1 MPVLILCLAG
11 RISCSGEDC
20 EMSEINTD
28 YIVHEHD
35 VVVIGA
41 GGAGL
46 RAAIEASQNGASVA
60 MICKSMLGKAH
71 TVMAEGGAAAA
82 LGNADPRDN
91 WQMHFRDTMKGGKYL
106 NDWRM
111 AKIHAQ
117 QAADR
122 IRELETWGAVFD
134 RTPEGKTNQRN
145 FGGHT
150 YPRLAHIGDATGLE
164 LIRTLQEKG
173 VHMGMD
179 VFMEYTVRRLFQS
192 DGHVTGCFA
201 YDRNDGSLHVF
212 KAKTII
218 LATGGITRCW
228 AVCSGSWEYTG
239 EGHALAYWSGAE
251 MGDMEFVQF
260 HPTGM
265 IWPPSVK
272 GILVTEGVRGEGG
285 ILRNSEGER
294 FMFNYVPEMYKS
306 EFADTEKEAL
316 EWVDEIIA
324 GKLATVRRPPELLT
338 RDVVAKAINS
348 EKDAGR
354 ASEHGGAYLDI
365 SWRDEEQVKKKLPG
379 MYHQFK
385 ELAAVDITKTPME
398 VGPTAHYVMGG
409 VKVHP
414 ETQESTV
421 GRLYAAGEAATGMH
435 GANRLGGN
443 SLTDLLVFGKIA
455 GENAAAVAADIDGFT
470 EIDEAEIAD
479 VIAET
484 LAPFNREG
492 GENPAKVVE
501 DLREMMQKK
510 VGIIRTKV
518 LLEESLSDL
527 DKLESRAT
535 ATSPGGSRIY
545 NPGWHQALELSAMLD
560 VSRMCAL
567 AALHREESRGGHTRD
582 DFPVPDY
589 SHWGKINSVISMD
602 EAGAMNIEY
611 RRYPSINPELKALL
625 DEADL
630 HEEE

>member
-1 MPVLILCLAG
+1 
-11 RISCSGEDC
+11 
-20 EMSEINTD
+20 MSEINTD

-179 VFMEYTVRRLFQS
+179 VYMEYTVRRLFQS

-560 VSRMCAL
+560 VVECAL
-567 AALHREESRGGHTRD
+567 
-582 DFPVPDY
+582 
-589 SHWGKINSVISMD
+589 
-602 EAGAMNIEY
+602 
-611 RRYPSINPELKALL
+611 
-625 DEADL
+625 
-630 HEEE
+630 

>member
-1 MPVLILCLAG
+1 
-11 RISCSGEDC
+11 
-20 EMSEINTD
+20 MSEN

-35 VVVIGA
+35 VVIIGA

-46 RAAIEASQNGASVA
+46 RAAIEASKTGVSVA

-82 LGNADPRDN
+82 LGNKDPRDN
-91 WQMHFRDTMKGGKYL
+91 WQTHFRDTMKGGKYL

-111 AKIHAQ
+111 ARIHAQ
-117 QAADR
+117 QAPDR

-134 RTPEGKTNQRN
+134 RTPKGLTNQRN

-173 VHMGMD
+173 VHMGMEI
-179 VFMEYTVRRLFQS
+179 FMEFTVRRLFKT
-192 DGHVTGCFA
+192 DGKISGCFA

-212 KAKTII
+212 KAKTIVM
-218 LATGGITRCW
+218 ASGGATRCW

-239 EGHALAYWSGAE
+239 EGYALAYWAGAE
-251 MGDMEFVQF
+251 IGDMEFIQF

-285 ILRNSEGER
+285 MLTNSEGKR
-294 FMFNYVPEMYKS
+294 FMFDYVPEMYKD
-306 EFADTEKEAL
+306 EFADTEEEAI
-316 EWVDEIIA
+316 EWVSEIVE

-348 EKDAGR
+348 ERDAGR
-354 ASEHGGAYLDI
+354 ASAHGGAYLDI
-365 SWRDEEQVKKKLPG
+365 SWREPDQVRKKLPG

-385 ELAAVDITKTPME
+385 ELAAVDITTEKME

-409 VKVHP
+409 IKVHP
-414 ETQESTV
+414 ETQETTV
-421 GRLYAAGEAATGMH
+421 PRMFAAGEAATGLH

-443 SLTDLLVFGKIA
+443 SLSDLIVFGKIA
-455 GENAAAVAADIDGFT
+455 GENAALIAKDIEEFLPIDSN
-470 EIDEAEIAD
+470 EIMDAIE
-479 VIAET
+479 ET
-484 LAPFNREG
+484 LAPLNRVD

-501 DLREMMQKK
+501 DLREMMQHK
-510 VGIIRTKV
+510 VGIIRTEK
-518 LLEESLSDL
+518 LLKEALEDL
-527 DKLESRAT
+527 NDLEKRASK
-535 ATSPGGSRIY
+535 TSTGNSRIY
-545 NPGWHQALELSAMLD
+545 NPGWHQALEIDAMID
-560 VSRMCAL
+560 VSRMCTL

-582 DFPVPDY
+582 DFPTPDY
-589 SHWGKINSVISMD
+589 KYWGKVNSVITKKDVMT
-602 EAGAMNIEY
+602 IEY
-611 RRYPSINPELKALL
+611 RKYPPIDDELKKLL
-625 DEADL
+625 DTEDL
-630 HEEE
+630 HEEEE

>member
-1 MPVLILCLAG
+1 
-11 RISCSGEDC
+11 
-20 EMSEINTD
+20 MSEK

-35 VVVIGA
+35 VVIIGA

-46 RAAIEASQNGASVA
+46 RAAIEASNSGVSVA

-82 LGNADPRDN
+82 LGNKDPRDN
-91 WQMHFRDTMKGGKYL
+91 WQIHFRDTMKGGKYL

-117 QAADR
+117 QAPDR

-134 RTPEGKTNQRN
+134 RTPKGLTNQRN

-179 VFMEYTVRRLFQS
+179 IFMEFTVRKLFKT
-192 DGHVTGCFA
+192 DGKISGCFA

-212 KAKTII
+212 KAKTIVM
-218 LATGGITRCW
+218 ATGGATRCW

-239 EGHALAYWSGAE
+239 EGYALAYWAGAE
-251 MGDMEFVQF
+251 MGDMEFIQF

-285 ILRNSEGER
+285 MLTNSEGKR
-294 FMFNYVPEMYKS
+294 FMFDYVPEMYKD
-306 EFADTEKEAL
+306 EFADTEEEAL
-316 EWVDEIIA
+316 EWVSEIVE

-348 EKDAGR
+348 ERDAGR
-354 ASEHGGAYLDI
+354 ASAHGGAYLDI
-365 SWRDEEQVKKKLPG
+365 SWREPDQVRKKLPG

-385 ELAAVDITKTPME
+385 ELAAVDITTEKME

-409 VKVHP
+409 IKVHP
-414 ETQESTV
+414 ETQETTV
-421 GRLYAAGEAATGMH
+421 ARMFAAGEAATGLH

-443 SLTDLLVFGKIA
+443 SLSDLIVFGKIA
-455 GENAAAVAADIDGFT
+455 GENAALLAKDVEEFLPIDSN
-470 EIDEAEIAD
+470 EIENAIE
-479 VIAET
+479 ET
-484 LAPFNREG
+484 LSPLSRTN

-501 DLREMMQKK
+501 DLREMMQHK
-510 VGIIRTKV
+510 VGIIRTEK
-518 LLEESLSDL
+518 LLKEALKDLDDLEE
-527 DKLESRAT
+527 RARK
-535 ATSPGGSRIY
+535 TSAGTSRIY
-545 NPGWHQALELSAMLD
+545 NPGWHQALEIDAMID

-582 DFPVPDY
+582 DFPTPDY
-589 SHWGKINSVISMD
+589 RYWGKINSVITKKDGMK
-602 EAGAMNIEY
+602 IEH
-611 RRYPSINPELKALL
+611 RRYPPIDEELKKLL
-625 DEADL
+625 DIEDL

>member
-1 MPVLILCLAG
+1 
-11 RISCSGEDC
+11 
-20 EMSEINTD
+20 MSEK

-35 VVVIGA
+35 VVIIGA

-46 RAAIEASQNGASVA
+46 RAAIEASNSGVSVA

-82 LGNADPRDN
+82 LGNKDPRDN
-91 WQMHFRDTMKGGKYL
+91 WQTHFRDTMKGGKYL

-117 QAADR
+117 QAPDR

-134 RTPEGKTNQRN
+134 RTPKGLTNQRN

-179 VFMEYTVRRLFQS
+179 IFMEFTVRKLFKT
-192 DGHVTGCFA
+192 DGKISGCFA

-212 KAKTII
+212 KAKTIVM
-218 LATGGITRCW
+218 ATGGATRCW

-239 EGHALAYWSGAE
+239 EGYALAYWAGAE
-251 MGDMEFVQF
+251 MGDMEFIQF

-285 ILRNSEGER
+285 MLTNSEGKR
-294 FMFNYVPEMYKS
+294 FMFDYVPEMYKD
-306 EFADTEKEAL
+306 EFADTEEEAL
-316 EWVDEIIA
+316 EWVSEIVD

-348 EKDAGR
+348 ERDAGR
-354 ASEHGGAYLDI
+354 ASAHGGAYLDI
-365 SWRDEEQVKKKLPG
+365 SWREPDQVRKKLPG

-385 ELAAVDITKTPME
+385 ELAAVDITTEKME

-409 VKVHP
+409 IKVHP
-414 ETQESTV
+414 ETQETTFA
-421 GRLYAAGEAATGMH
+421 RMFAAGEAATGLH

-443 SLTDLLVFGKIA
+443 SLSYLIVFGKIA
-455 GENAAAVAADIDGFT
+455 GENAALLAKDIEEFLPIDSS
-470 EIDEAEIAD
+470 EIEN
-479 VIAET
+479 VIEET
-484 LAPFNREG
+484 LSPLSRPN

-501 DLREMMQKK
+501 DLREMMQHK
-510 VGIIRTKV
+510 VGIIRTEK
-518 LLEESLSDL
+518 LLKEALKDLDDLEE
-527 DKLESRAT
+527 RAQN
-535 ATSPGGSRIY
+535 TSAGTSRIY
-545 NPGWHQALELSAMLD
+545 NPGWHQALEIDAMID

-582 DFPVPDY
+582 DFPTTDY
-589 SHWGKINSVISMD
+589 RYWGKINSVITKKDGMK
-602 EAGAMNIEY
+602 IEH
-611 RRYPSINPELKALL
+611 RRYPPIDEELKKLL
-625 DEADL
+625 DIEDL

>member
-1 MPVLILCLAG
+1 
-11 RISCSGEDC
+11 
-20 EMSEINTD
+20 MSEK

-35 VVVIGA
+35 VVIIGA

-46 RAAIEASQNGASVA
+46 RAAIEASNSGVSVA

-82 LGNADPRDN
+82 LGNKDPRDN
-91 WQMHFRDTMKGGKYL
+91 WQTHFRDTMKGGKYL

-117 QAADR
+117 QAPDR

-134 RTPEGKTNQRN
+134 RTPKGLTNQRN

-179 VFMEYTVRRLFQS
+179 IFMEFTVRKLFKT
-192 DGHVTGCFA
+192 DGKISGCFA

-212 KAKTII
+212 KAKTIVM
-218 LATGGITRCW
+218 ATGGATRCW

-239 EGHALAYWSGAE
+239 EGYALAYWAGAE
-251 MGDMEFVQF
+251 MGDMEFIQF

-285 ILRNSEGER
+285 MLTNSEGKR
-294 FMFNYVPEMYKS
+294 FMFDYVPEMYKD
-306 EFADTEKEAL
+306 EFADTEEEAL
-316 EWVDEIIA
+316 EWVSEIVE

-348 EKDAGR
+348 ERDAGR
-354 ASEHGGAYLDI
+354 ASAHGGAYLDI
-365 SWRDEEQVKKKLPG
+365 SWREPDQVRKKLPG

-385 ELAAVDITKTPME
+385 ELAAVDITTEKME

-409 VKVHP
+409 IKVHP
-414 ETQESTV
+414 ETQETTV
-421 GRLYAAGEAATGMH
+421 ARMFAAGEAATGLH

-443 SLTDLLVFGKIA
+443 SLSDLIVFGKIA
-455 GENAAAVAADIDGFT
+455 GENAALLAKNVEDFLPIDSN
-470 EIDEAEIAD
+470 EIENAIE
-479 VIAET
+479 ET
-484 LAPFNREG
+484 LSPLSRTN

-501 DLREMMQKK
+501 DLREMMQHK
-510 VGIIRTKV
+510 VGIIRTEK
-518 LLEESLSDL
+518 LLKEALKDLDDLEE
-527 DKLESRAT
+527 RAQK
-535 ATSPGGSRIY
+535 TSAGTSRIY
-545 NPGWHQALELSAMLD
+545 NPGWHQALEIDAMID
-560 VSRMCAL
+560 VSRMCTL

-582 DFPVPDY
+582 DFPTPDY
-589 SHWGKINSVISMD
+589 RYWGKINSVITKKDGMK
-602 EAGAMNIEY
+602 IEH
-611 RRYPSINPELKALL
+611 RRYPPIDEELKKLL
-625 DEADL
+625 DIEDL

>member
-1 MPVLILCLAG
+1 
-11 RISCSGEDC
+11 
-20 EMSEINTD
+20 MSEN
-28 YIVHEHD
+28 YIIHEHD
-35 VVVIGA
+35 VVIIGA
-41 GGAGL
+41 CGAGL
-46 RAAIEASQNGASVA
+46 RAAIEASNSGVSVA

-82 LGNADPRDN
+82 LGNKDPRDN
-91 WQMHFRDTMKGGKYL
+91 WQTHFRDTMKGGKYL

-117 QAADR
+117 QAPDR

-134 RTPEGKTNQRN
+134 RTSKGLTNQRN

-173 VHMGMD
+173 VHMGMEI
-179 VFMEYTVRRLFQS
+179 FMEFTVRKLFKT
-192 DGHVTGCFA
+192 DGKISGCFA

-212 KAKTII
+212 KAKTIVM
-218 LATGGITRCW
+218 ATGGATRCW

-239 EGHALAYWSGAE
+239 EGYALAYWAGAE
-251 MGDMEFVQF
+251 MGDMEFIQF

-285 ILRNSEGER
+285 MLTNSEGKR
-294 FMFNYVPEMYKS
+294 FMFDYVPEMYKD
-306 EFADTEKEAL
+306 EFADTEEEAL
-316 EWVDEIIA
+316 EWVSEIVE

-348 EKDAGR
+348 ERDAGR
-354 ASEHGGAYLDI
+354 ASAHGGAYLDI
-365 SWRDEEQVKKKLPG
+365 SWREPEQVRKKLPG

-385 ELAAVDITKTPME
+385 ELAAVDITTEKME

-409 VKVHP
+409 IKVHP
-414 ETQESTV
+414 ETQETTV
-421 GRLYAAGEAATGMH
+421 PRMFAAGEAATGLH

-443 SLTDLLVFGKIA
+443 SLSDLIVFGKIA
-455 GENAAAVAADIDGFT
+455 GENAALVAKEIEEFLPIDST
-470 EIDEAEIAD
+470 EIKNIIE
-479 VIAET
+479 ET
-484 LAPFNREG
+484 LAPLNRTD

-501 DLREMMQKK
+501 DLREMMQYK
-510 VGIIRTKV
+510 VGIIRTEK
-518 LLEESLSDL
+518 LLKEALKDL
-527 DKLESRAT
+527 DDLEKRAEN
-535 ATSPGGSRIY
+535 TSTGNSRIY
-545 NPGWHQALELSAMLD
+545 NPGWHQALEIGAMID
-560 VSRMCAL
+560 VSRMCTL

-582 DFPVPDY
+582 DFPTPDY
-589 SHWGKINSVISMD
+589 KYWGKINSVITKKD
-602 EAGAMNIEY
+602 EMTIEH
-611 RRYPSINPELKALL
+611 RRYPPIDEELKKLL
-625 DEADL
+625 DVEDL

>member
-1 MPVLILCLAG
+1 
-11 RISCSGEDC
+11 
-20 EMSEINTD
+20 MSEK

-35 VVVIGA
+35 VVIIGA

-46 RAAIEASQNGASVA
+46 RAAIEASNSGVSVA

-82 LGNADPRDN
+82 LGNKDPRDN
-91 WQMHFRDTMKGGKYL
+91 WQTHFRDTMKGGKYL

-117 QAADR
+117 QAPDR

-134 RTPEGKTNQRN
+134 RTPKGLTNQRN

-179 VFMEYTVRRLFQS
+179 IFMEFTVRKLFKT
-192 DGHVTGCFA
+192 DGKISGCFA

-212 KAKTII
+212 KAKTIVM
-218 LATGGITRCW
+218 ATGGATRCW

-239 EGHALAYWSGAE
+239 EGYALAYWAGAE
-251 MGDMEFVQF
+251 MGDMEFIQF

-285 ILRNSEGER
+285 MLTNSEGKR
-294 FMFNYVPEMYKS
+294 FMFDYVPEMYKD
-306 EFADTEKEAL
+306 EFSDTEEEAL
-316 EWVDEIIA
+316 EWVSEIVD

-348 EKDAGR
+348 ERDAGR
-354 ASEHGGAYLDI
+354 ASAHGGAYLDI
-365 SWRDEEQVKKKLPG
+365 SWREPDQVRKKLPG

-385 ELAAVDITKTPME
+385 ELAAVDITTEKME

-409 VKVHP
+409 IKVHP
-414 ETQESTV
+414 ETQETTV
-421 GRLYAAGEAATGMH
+421 ARMFAAGEAATGLH

-443 SLTDLLVFGKIA
+443 SLSDLIVFGKIA
-455 GENAAAVAADIDGFT
+455 GENAALLAKDVKEFLPIDSN
-470 EIDEAEIAD
+470 EIENAIE
-479 VIAET
+479 ET
-484 LAPFNREG
+484 LSPLSRTN

-501 DLREMMQKK
+501 DLREMMQHK
-510 VGIIRTKV
+510 VGIIRTEK
-518 LLEESLSDL
+518 LLKEALKDLDDLEE
-527 DKLESRAT
+527 RAQN
-535 ATSPGGSRIY
+535 TSAGTSRIY
-545 NPGWHQALELSAMLD
+545 NPGWHQALEIDAMID
-560 VSRMCAL
+560 VSRMCTL

-582 DFPVPDY
+582 DFPTPDY
-589 SHWGKINSVISMD
+589 RYWGKINSVITKKDGM
-602 EAGAMNIEY
+602 EIEH
-611 RRYPSINPELKALL
+611 RRYPPIDEELKKLL
-625 DEADL
+625 DIEDL

>member
-1 MPVLILCLAG
+1 MRYDL
-11 RISCSGEDC
+11 
-20 EMSEINTD
+20 TD
-28 YIVHEHD
+28 DSYTTHEHD

-46 RAAIEASQNGASVA
+46 RAAISASQEGVSVA
-60 MICKSMLGKAH
+60 LVCKSMLGKAH

-82 LGNADPRDN
+82 LGNKDPRDN
-91 WQMHFRDTMKGGKYL
+91 WQVHFRDTMKGGKYL
-106 NDWRM
+106 SDWRM
-111 AKIHAQ
+111 ARIHAE
-117 QAADR
+117 QAPDR

-134 RTPEGKTNQRN
+134 RTPEGLTSQRN

-179 VFMEYTVRRLFQS
+179 VFMEFTVRRLFTK
-192 DGHVTGCFA
+192 DGVVVGCFA
-201 YDRNDGSLHVF
+201 YDRNDGSLHLF
-212 KAKTII
+212 KAKSIV

-239 EGHALAYWSGAE
+239 EGHALAYWAGAE
-251 MGDMEFVQF
+251 LGDMEFVQF

-285 ILRNSEGER
+285 MLTNSEGER
-294 FMFNYVPEMYKS
+294 FMFDYIPDMYKD

-316 EWVDEIIA
+316 EWVDEVIS
-324 GKLATVRRPPELLT
+324 GKLATKRRPPELLT

-348 EKDAGR
+348 EREAGR

-365 SWRDEEQVKKKLPG
+365 SWRSAEEVKKKLPG

-385 ELAAVDITKTPME
+385 ELAAVDITKTSME

-409 VKVHP
+409 VKVDP
-414 ETQESTV
+414 ESQESTIQ
-421 GRLYAAGEAATGMH
+421 GLYAAGEAATGLH

-455 GENAAAVAADIDGFT
+455 GESAAKRATEADGFAD
-470 EIDEAEIAD
+470 IDEAEIAN

-484 LAPFNREG
+484 LAPFARED

-501 DLREMMQKK
+501 DLREMMQEK
-510 VGIIRTKV
+510 VGIIRNGS
-518 LLEESLSDL
+518 LLEEALSDL
-527 DKLESRAT
+527 EELEARADL
-535 ATSPGGSRIY
+535 TSPGGSRIY

-567 AALHREESRGGHTRD
+567 AALQREESRGGHTRD
-582 DFPVPDY
+582 DFPVPDHK
-589 SHWGKINSVISMD
+589 HWGKINSVIAKEADGSMS
-602 EAGAMNIEY
+602 IEH
-611 RRYPSINPELKALL
+611 RTYPPIDDELKALL
-625 DEADL
+625 DADDL
-630 HEEE
+630 QEEG

>member
-1 MPVLILCLAG
+1 
-11 RISCSGEDC
+11 
-20 EMSEINTD
+20 MSEK

-35 VVVIGA
+35 VVIIGA

-46 RAAIEASQNGASVA
+46 RAAIEASNSGVSVA

-82 LGNADPRDN
+82 LGNKDPRDN
-91 WQMHFRDTMKGGKYL
+91 WQTHFRDTMKGGKYL

-117 QAADR
+117 QAPDR

-134 RTPEGKTNQRN
+134 RTPKGLTNQRN

-179 VFMEYTVRRLFQS
+179 IFMEFTVRKLFKT
-192 DGHVTGCFA
+192 DGKISGCFA

-212 KAKTII
+212 KAKTIVM
-218 LATGGITRCW
+218 ATGGATRCW

-239 EGHALAYWSGAE
+239 EGYALAYWAGAE
-251 MGDMEFVQF
+251 MGDMEFIQF

-285 ILRNSEGER
+285 MLTNSEGKR
-294 FMFNYVPEMYKS
+294 FMFDYVPEMYKD
-306 EFADTEKEAL
+306 EFADTEEEAL
-316 EWVDEIIA
+316 EWVSEIVE

-348 EKDAGR
+348 ERDAGR
-354 ASEHGGAYLDI
+354 ASAHGGAYLDI
-365 SWRDEEQVKKKLPG
+365 SWREPDQVRKKLPG

-385 ELAAVDITKTPME
+385 ELAAVDITTEKME

-409 VKVHP
+409 IKVHP
-414 ETQESTV
+414 ETQETTV
-421 GRLYAAGEAATGMH
+421 ARMFAAGEAATGLH

-443 SLTDLLVFGKIA
+443 SLSDLIVFGKIA
-455 GENAAAVAADIDGFT
+455 GENAALLAKDIEEFLRIDSN
-470 EIDEAEIAD
+470 EIENAIE
-479 VIAET
+479 ET
-484 LAPFNREG
+484 LSPLSRIN

-501 DLREMMQKK
+501 DLREMMQHK
-510 VGIIRTKV
+510 VGIIRTEK
-518 LLEESLSDL
+518 LLKEALKDLDDLEE
-527 DKLESRAT
+527 RAQK
-535 ATSPGGSRIY
+535 TSAGTSRIY
-545 NPGWHQALELSAMLD
+545 NPGWHQALEIDAMID
-560 VSRMCAL
+560 VSRMCTL

-582 DFPVPDY
+582 DFPTPDY
-589 SHWGKINSVISMD
+589 RYWGKINSVITKKDGMK
-602 EAGAMNIEY
+602 IEH
-611 RRYPSINPELKALL
+611 RRYPPIDEELKKLL
-625 DEADL
+625 DIEDL

>member
-1 MPVLILCLAG
+1 
-11 RISCSGEDC
+11 
-20 EMSEINTD
+20 MSEK

-35 VVVIGA
+35 VVIIGA

-46 RAAIEASQNGASVA
+46 RAAIEASNSGVSVA

-82 LGNADPRDN
+82 LGNKDPRDN
-91 WQMHFRDTMKGGKYL
+91 WQTHFRDTMKGGKYL

-117 QAADR
+117 QAPDR

-134 RTPEGKTNQRN
+134 RTPKGLTNQRN

-179 VFMEYTVRRLFQS
+179 IFMEFTVRKLFKT
-192 DGHVTGCFA
+192 DGKISGCFA

-212 KAKTII
+212 KAKTIVM
-218 LATGGITRCW
+218 ATGGATRCW

-239 EGHALAYWSGAE
+239 EGYALAYWAGAE
-251 MGDMEFVQF
+251 MGDMEFIQF

-285 ILRNSEGER
+285 MLTNSEGKR
-294 FMFNYVPEMYKS
+294 FMFDYVPEMYKD
-306 EFADTEKEAL
+306 EFADTEEEAL
-316 EWVDEIIA
+316 EWVSEIVE

-348 EKDAGR
+348 ERDAGR
-354 ASEHGGAYLDI
+354 ASAHGGAYLDI
-365 SWRDEEQVKKKLPG
+365 SWREPDQVRKKLPG

-385 ELAAVDITKTPME
+385 ELAAVDITTEKME

-409 VKVHP
+409 IKVHP
-414 ETQESTV
+414 ETQETTV
-421 GRLYAAGEAATGMH
+421 ARMFAAGEAATGLH

-443 SLTDLLVFGKIA
+443 SLSDLIVFGKIA
-455 GENAAAVAADIDGFT
+455 GENAALLAKDIEEFLPIDSN
-470 EIDEAEIAD
+470 EIENAIE
-479 VIAET
+479 ET
-484 LAPFNREG
+484 LSPLSRTN

-501 DLREMMQKK
+501 DLREMMQHK
-510 VGIIRTKV
+510 VGIIRTEK
-518 LLEESLSDL
+518 LLKEALKDLDDLEE
-527 DKLESRAT
+527 RAQK
-535 ATSPGGSRIY
+535 TSAGTSRIY
-545 NPGWHQALELSAMLD
+545 NPGWHQALEIDAMID
-560 VSRMCAL
+560 VSRMCTL

-582 DFPVPDY
+582 DFPTPDY
-589 SHWGKINSVISMD
+589 RYWGKINSVITKKDGMK
-602 EAGAMNIEY
+602 IEH
-611 RRYPSINPELKALL
+611 RRYPPIDEELKKLL
-625 DEADL
+625 DIEDL